1 MERFLTCAQA
11 REIDRRA
18 VIECGMSS
26 LVLMEN
32 AARGVLDV
40 LERQGIAGP
49 VLICCGRGNNGGDG
63 LALARLLD
71 VRGCAVSV
79 ALWGEDSA
87 LSADASANLGI
98 LRHCDVRL
106 ERFEVADEPDR
117 LARLIDGADWIVD
130 ALFGTGFRG
139 EMRAPFDMVVRQLNA
154 ACARRLAVDVP
165 SGLNADTGHAAEHT
179 FRADHTVTFVAPK
192 VGFQAPEAGQYLGQ
206 IHVADSGA
214 PRRLV
219 EEALGARSGVRA

>member
-18 VIECGMSS
+18 VSECGMSS

-49 VLICCGRGNNGGDG
+49 VLICSGRGNNGGDG

-71 VRGCAVSV
+71 VRGYAANV

-87 LSADASANLGI
+87 LSGDASTNLRI

-106 ERFEVADEPDR
+106 ERFDSAEEPDR
-117 LARLIDGADWIVD
+117 LARLVDGADWIVD

-139 EMRAPFDMVVRQLNA
+139 EMRTPFDAVIRQLNA
-154 ACARRLAVDVP
+154 ANARHLAVDVP
-165 SGLNADTGHAAEHT
+165 SGLNADSGHSAEYT
-179 FRADHTVTFVAPK
+179 FCADHTVTFVAPK
-192 VGFQAPEAGQYLGQ
+192 VGFHAPAAGQYLGE
-206 IHVADSGA
+206 IHVADIGA

-219 EEALGARSGVRA
+219 EETLGASSRDLE